1 MKILILGAGAIGG
14 YLGSRLVEAGADV
27 AFLVRDARR
36 AQLDNE
42 GLRLRSVFG
51 DVDCKVVTVSADELK
66 PDYDLAIVT
75 CKAYDLDSAI
85 EAIEPGLSPD
95 GMVLPILNG
104 LGHIATLNAA
114 FGQERVLGG
123 TIKLSAS
130 RLADGTI
137 KHMNDWHWLRFGE
150 QAGGLSDRV
159 LAVQAA
165 FEGCVGLEAVPQ
177 ENIMQEMWE
186 KFVHLT
192 TAAAMTCLMRANSG
206 QILATDEGASLF
218 QQMLETSANIARASG
233 YPPSDEFMETYRTLF
248 ADREGTYATSMLRD
262 IEAGNRTEGEQIVGL
277 MLQRGRDLEIE
288 STLLTAA
295 YAHLKAYEA
304 RQESGG
310 KI

>member
-14 YLGSRLVEAGADV
+14 YLGGRLTEAGAD
-27 AFLVRDARR
+27 ATFLVRDARR

-51 DVDCKVVTVSADELK
+51 DLDCKVTTVSGGALT
-66 PDYDLAIVT
+66 PIYDLVILT

-85 EAIEPGLSPD
+85 DAIRPGLSPE

-104 LGHIATLNAA
+104 LGHIAILNET
-114 FGQERVLGG
+114 FGQERVFGG

-150 QAGGLSDRV
+150 QTGELSDRAASV
-159 LAVQAA
+159 KAVFDGAI
-165 FEGCVGLEAVPQ
+165 GLEAIALDNV
-177 ENIMQEMWE
+177 MQEMWE
-186 KFVHLT
+186 KFVHLS
-192 TAAAMTCLMRANSG
+192 TAASMTCLMRANTG
-206 QILATDEGASLF
+206 QIVATDEGAALF
-218 QQMLETSANIARASG
+218 QEMLETSAAVARASG
-233 YPPSDEFMETYRTLF
+233 YPPSEEFMESYRALF
-248 ADREGTYATSMLRD
+248 ADRQGTYATSMLRD

-277 MLQRGRDLEIE
+277 MLRRARDLEIN
-288 STLLTAA
+288 SPLLTAA

-304 RQESGG
+304 RQANDGN
-310 KI
+310 I

>member
-1 MKILILGAGAIGG
+1 MKIVILGAGAIGG

-27 AFLVRDARR
+27 TFLVRDARR
-36 AQLDNE
+36 TQLDRE

-51 DVDCKVVTVSADELK
+51 DVDCKVATVSAADLEL
-66 PDYDLAIVT
+66 DYDLAIVT
-75 CKAYDLDSAI
+75 CKAYDLNSAI
-85 EAIEPGLSPD
+85 EAIGPGLSQN
-95 GMVLPILNG
+95 GLVLPILNG

-114 FGQERVLGG
+114 FRQERVLGG

-159 LAVQAA
+159 SAVQAA
-165 FEGCVGLEAVPQ
+165 FDGCVGLEAVPQ

-206 QILATDEGASLF
+206 QILTTDEGAFLF

-233 YPPSDEFMETYRTLF
+233 YPPSDEFMDTYRTLF

-277 MLQRGRDLEIE
+277 MLQRARELDID
-288 STLLTAA
+288 SPLLTAA

-304 RQESGG
+304 RQANGG

>member
-27 AFLVRDARR
+27 NFLVREARR
-36 AQLDNE
+36 AQLDSE

-51 DVDCKVVTVSADELK
+51 DVDCKVVTVSAGELK
-66 PDYDLAIVT
+66 PDYDLAIFT

-85 EAIEPGLSPD
+85 EAIGPGLSQN
-95 GMVLPILNG
+95 GLVLPILNG

-114 FGQERVLGG
+114 FGQEHVLGG
-123 TIKLSAS
+123 TIKLSAA

-165 FEGCVGLEAVPQ
+165 FNGCVGLEAVPQ

-206 QILATDEGASLF
+206 QILTTDEGASLF

-233 YPPSDEFMETYRTLF
+233 YPPSDELMETY
-248 ADREGTYATSMLRD
+248 
-262 IEAGNRTEGEQIVGL
+262 
-277 MLQRGRDLEIE
+277 LEMQWV
-288 STLLTAA
+288 
-295 YAHLKAYEA
+295 KF
-304 RQESGG
+304 
-310 KI
+310 

>member
-1 MKILILGAGAIGG
+1 MKILVLGAGAVGG
-14 YLGSRLVEAGADV
+14 YLGGRLTEAGADV
-27 AFLVRDARR
+27 TFLVRDARR
-36 AQLDNE
+36 AQLDRD

-51 DVDCKVVTVSADELK
+51 DLECPVVTVNAGALR
-66 PDYDLAIVT
+66 PDYDLVILT

-85 EAIEPGLSPD
+85 EAIAPGLARD
-95 GMVLPILNG
+95 GIVLPILNG
-104 LGHIATLNAA
+104 LGHIDALNEA

-150 QAGGLSDRV
+150 QADGSSERV
-159 LAVQAA
+159 LAVKAA
-165 FEGCVGLEAVPQ
+165 FDDAVGLEAIILD
-177 ENIMQEMWE
+177 NIMQEMWE
-186 KFVHLT
+186 KFVHLA
-192 TAAAMTCLMRANSG
+192 TAASMTCLMRANTG
-206 QILATDEGASLF
+206 QIVSTSEGAALF
-218 QQMLETSANIARASG
+218 QQMLETSAEVARASG
-233 YPPSDEFMETYRTLF
+233 YPPSEEFMKSYRALF
-248 ADREGTYATSMLRD
+248 ADPQSPYATSMLRD

-277 MLQRGRDLEIE
+277 MLQRARDLEID

-304 RQESGG
+304 RQANGG

>member
-27 AFLVRDARR
+27 NFLVREARR
-36 AQLDNE
+36 AQLDRE

-51 DVDCKVVTVSADELK
+51 DVDCKVVTVSAGELK
-66 PDYDLAIVT
+66 PDNDLAIVT

-85 EAIEPGLSPD
+85 EAIGPGLSQN
-95 GMVLPILNG
+95 GLVLPILNG

-114 FGQERVLGG
+114 FGQDRVLGG

-165 FEGCVGLEAVPQ
+165 FDGCVGLEAVPQ

-248 ADREGTYATSMLRD
+248 ADRDGTYATSMLRD

-277 MLQRGRDLEIE
+277 MLQRAREFDID
-288 STLLTAA
+288 SPLLTAA
-295 YAHLKAYEA
+295 YAHLKAYEV
-304 RQESGG
+304 RQANGG

>member
-1 MKILILGAGAIGG
+1 
-14 YLGSRLVEAGADV
+14 
-27 AFLVRDARR
+27 
-36 AQLDNE
+36 
-42 GLRLRSVFG
+42 
-51 DVDCKVVTVSADELK
+51 
-66 PDYDLAIVT
+66 
-75 CKAYDLDSAI
+75 
-85 EAIEPGLSPD
+85 
-95 GMVLPILNG
+95 
-104 LGHIATLNAA
+104 
-114 FGQERVLGG
+114 
-123 TIKLSAS
+123 
-130 RLADGTI
+130 
-137 KHMNDWHWLRFGE
+137 
-150 QAGGLSDRV
+150 V

-165 FEGCVGLEAVPQ
+165 FDGCIGLEAVPQ

-206 QILATDEGASLF
+206 QILTTDEGAFLF

-277 MLQRGRDLEIE
+277 MLQRARELDID
-288 STLLTAA
+288 SPLLTAA

-304 RQESGG
+304 RQANGG

>member
-14 YLGSRLVEAGADV
+14 YLGGRLTEAGTDV
-27 AFLVRDARR
+27 TFLVRDARR
-36 AQLDNE
+36 TQLNRD

-51 DVDCKVVTVSADELK
+51 DLDCPVTTVSAGNLA
-66 PDYDLAIVT
+66 PNYDLALLT

-85 EAIEPGLSPD
+85 AAIAPGLAPQ

-104 LGHIATLNAA
+104 LGHIAALNDA

-123 TIKLSAS
+123 TIKLSAT
-130 RLADGTI
+130 RLDDGAI

-159 LAVQAA
+159 LAVKAA
-165 FEGCVGLEAVPQ
+165 FDGTVGLEAIA
-177 ENIMQEMWE
+177 EDNIMQEMWE
-186 KFVHLT
+186 KFVHLA
-192 TAAAMTCLMRANSG
+192 TAASMTCLMRANTG
-206 QILATDEGASLF
+206 QIVSTAEGAALY
-218 QQMLETSANIARASG
+218 QQMLETSAAVARASG
-233 YPPSDEFMETYRTLF
+233 YPPSAEFMENYRALF
-248 ADREGTYATSMLRD
+248 ADRQGAYATSMLRD

-277 MLQRGRDLEIE
+277 MLQRARDLEID

-304 RQESGG
+304 RQANGG
-310 KI
+310 AI

>member
-1 MKILILGAGAIGG
+1 MKIVILGAGAIGG

-27 AFLVRDARR
+27 TFLVRDARR
-36 AQLDNE
+36 TQLDRE

-51 DVDCKVVTVSADELK
+51 DVDCKVATVSAGNLK

-85 EAIEPGLSPD
+85 EDIGPGLSQ
-95 GMVLPILNG
+95 GGLVLPILNG

-114 FGQERVLGG
+114 FRQERVLGG

-159 LAVQAA
+159 SAVQAA
-165 FEGCVGLEAVPQ
+165 FDGCVGLEAVPQ

-206 QILATDEGASLF
+206 QILTTDEGAFLF

-233 YPPSDEFMETYRTLF
+233 YPPSDEFMDTYRTLF

-277 MLQRGRDLEIE
+277 MLQRARELDID
-288 STLLTAA
+288 SPLLTAA

-304 RQESGG
+304 RQANGG